1 MSGRYQVRTIKF
13 ASGERFPLLIDRAS
27 GKPLFDPTTFLAT
40 QMRSA
45 GLATATMTQA
55 ARAIMA
61 GLQILEHQGVDF
73 PSRLREGRMLELGEI
88 TELTEKMYLPQEQI
102 DALIPATSAGRADS
116 KVIPIKRSQKRSPK
130 TPNSKSVHRGTAGI
144 RMIYFRDYL
153 SWLTKR
159 YILSQTINS
168 SSAERLLLIQE
179 NFRDSISERIPKDR
193 GRSTQNAREGLSEE
207 VVQRALEVIDQSSP
221 ANPWKN
227 KHARARNELIF
238 RLLHNLGIR
247 RSEALILEVAD
258 FNFRLNEVLIA
269 RRPDDPSET
278 RLDAPNAKTR
288 DRLLPLSNELA
299 NMVRNYITK
308 TRSQIPGA
316 RKHGKLLVATGT
328 GSPLTKSAMN
338 KIFVELRTRVPDLP
352 EELHPHIMRHTWND
366 DFSKLM
372 KEKKVPAADEMR
384 MRIQQMGWSDNS
396 KAAATY
402 LQRFTR
408 EEANKASLE
417 MQKKAFTRKDKND
430 QSKE

>member
-1 MSGRYQVRTIKF
+1 MSARYQVRTIKF

-27 GKPLFDPTTFLAT
+27 GKPLFDPTTFLVT

-61 GLQILEHQGVDF
+61 GLQIFEHQGVDF
-73 PSRLREGRMLELGEI
+73 SSRLREGRMLELGEI
-88 TELTEKMYLPQEQI
+88 TELAEKMYLPLEQI
-102 DALIPATSAGRADS
+102 DALIPASATKNVAPRVVS
-116 KVIPIKRSQKRSPK
+116 IKRSHKR
-130 TPNSKSVHRGTAGI
+130 TQTAPNSKLLQGGSAGI
-144 RMIYFRDYL
+144 RLLYFRNYL

-168 SSAERLLLIQE
+168 SSTERLLLIQE
-179 NFRDSISERIPKDR
+179 NFWDSVSERIPKDR

-207 VVQRALEVIDQSSP
+207 VMHRALAVIDQSSP
-221 ANPWKN
+221 ENPWKN

-269 RRPDDPSET
+269 RRPDDPTET

-308 TRSQIPGA
+308 VRSQIPGA

-352 EELHPHIMRHTWND
+352 DELHPHIMRHTWND

-372 KEKKVPAADEMR
+372 QEKKVSREDEVR
-384 MRIQQMGWSDNS
+384 MRNQQMGWSENS
-396 KAAATY
+396 KTAATY
-402 LQRFTR
+402 LNRFIR

-417 MQKKAFTRKDKND
+417 MQKNTFGKKRTK
-430 QSKE
+430 